1 MTTAKNLTP
10 GQNLAEQR
18 ARMAEMHYH
27 QSDGLPGHRTE
38 SPCTCHTPNTYDRN
52 ATSLL
57 EELERR
63 GYTPQEHGWFDYT
76 TPAGTIRVA
85 PDDTDIVIHM
95 FDQRMVN
102 LWTVRLSSP
111 PEDVM
116 VGALN
121 IAQASLALQARTEHA
136 R

>member
-1 MTTAKNLTP
+1 MTTTKEHTMRETA
-10 GQNLAEQR
+10 
-18 ARMAEMHYH
+18 
-27 QSDGLPGHRTE
+27 DE
-38 SPCTCHTPNTYDRN
+38 SQMPAS

-57 EELERR
+57 EELQRR
-63 GYTPQEHGWFDYT
+63 GYTPQGNDWFDYT
-76 TPAGTIRVA
+76 TPAGTIRVV

-111 PEDVM
+111 PADVM